1 MSEVICDVCPHA
13 CHLRKGQTGFCK
25 ARKNFQGNN
34 LCVNY
39 GKITSLAIDPIEKK
53 PLAGYYPGSLILS
66 AGSFGCNLAC
76 PFCQNH
82 EISMHGEDE
91 SWYKEVSP
99 KELAD
104 LTMAHPESIG
114 LAFTYNEPLIG
125 WEYIRDTAEY
135 LSGTGKKIVLV
146 TNGCVNLPVLERLM
160 PYIDAMN
167 IDLKGDREF
176 YRELRGDYDT
186 VKQTI
191 AYAAKHCH
199 VEITTLVVPG
209 KNDSDEFIRQE
220 AEWLASLDPG
230 IILHL
235 TRYFPRYHYTLP
247 PTDIDVLRR
256 LQKTASV
263 YLKDVRLGNV

>member
-1 MSEVICDVCPHA
+1 
-13 CHLRKGQTGFCK
+13 
-25 ARKNFQGNN
+25 
-34 LCVNY
+34 
-39 GKITSLAIDPIEKK
+39 
-53 PLAGYYPGSLILS
+53 
-66 AGSFGCNLAC
+66 
-76 PFCQNH
+76 
-82 EISMHGEDE
+82 
-91 SWYKEVSP
+91 
-99 KELAD
+99 
-104 LTMAHPESIG
+104 
-114 LAFTYNEPLIG
+114 
-125 WEYIRDTAEY
+125 
-135 LSGTGKKIVLV
+135 
-146 TNGCVNLPVLERLM
+146 M

-176 YRELRGDYDT
+176 YRELHGDYET

-209 KNDSDEFIRQE
+209 KNDSEEFIRQE